1 MNTPA
6 DQRSISPLTPD
17 NNLSQKNTLFQE
29 FNNEKENKF
38 YEEKRLIEQEL
49 ELIRREREN
58 LLNQHEKYRQQAQT
72 L

>member
-17 NNLSQKNTLFQE
+17 NNLSQKNILFQE